1 MAKTAKEW
9 TRDEYIAMQTANVMR
24 EEPGI
29 TEAAAAKVADLQ
41 YRTGFAHRGLPNP
54 ATGEVEDL
62 RVIIAEMQATREA
75 R

>member
-1 MAKTAKEW
+1 
-9 TRDEYIAMQTANVMR
+9 MR